1 MKSLRNIA
9 VVFAVSLLAVS
20 AHSQVRVISAASFSN
35 QTTIVSLKVV
45 DSLTNDP
52 ISYVSVYLV
61 PVKDTII
68 TNFAIT
74 DSTGSALMRDVAVGG
89 YKVNAELIGYKP
101 YCKEIYF
108 RNWREDLGT
117 IKLQEDIEWLNA
129 AKIVAA
135 GNPVEV
141 KGDTIVFNAAMFKV
155 GENSML
161 EDMLKKMPGFE
172 VSSDGKVKLNGE
184 SIEKITVGGRTF
196 FFDDPSVAVKNLPAK
211 IVDKVKVIDQEG
223 RDARITGIEGE
234 RKKVMDL
241 DLKEEYKKGFFGNI
255 ALNAGTSIVPDD
267 PDGKALVEGRD
278 LLFNG
283 NLLASR
289 YTEKDQL
296 TFFAEGSNVDV
307 DGLYFVS
314 YSSSDDILPTEPGLT
329 TSGSAGLNWSNT
341 GMKNFETAA
350 MAKYSNSETDSRS
363 RKSRTT
369 LLQGN
374 VPDIRTDSESQ
385 SLNSKEQVGIQF
397 ELKDSEAKK
406 KDWYLDFSPSVTFNR
421 SKGRSERTSA
431 TQSAAGELINDSYSL
446 SGSHSNAF
454 STSANLSGGIS
465 KLGKN
470 KGNSLSFRAGYSFSD
485 SESYSS
491 EYTRLE
497 YGSGLSDIKDMSY
510 DGNSR
515 SFSLNGMLNYVQRLS
530 EKSRLS
536 AVGSYNFSRSGSERD
551 AFDLPEGA
559 GQPIPN
565 EYYSSFSNTTYNRA
579 NLRLL
584 YQYHKDAHNIQAG
597 FRGEAMKKVT
607 TARSLG
613 VTTTS
618 GADEIL
624 WNWSPSLNYSYR
636 KGQNNFRAAYN
647 GSTTQPNQSR
657 ILPVLNIGDR
667 TNISAGNIYL
677 KPSISHSL
685 GFSAFGSNK
694 ESYSSWN
701 ISLQGGLNQRQFVT
715 ASWMDEKGVR
725 NSFQVNS
732 AKPSSNIMLYSV
744 WSSSFGKDK
753 QFTFG
758 ISPHVNW
765 NSAVSY
771 QAQGRLKGFDVDN
784 FDYTSFIREFWGS
797 TDEGENFYSGKSG
810 FRESRTRSVYISSSV
825 YFAYKSDG
833 LSFTLSESPSWRIS
847 RYSVDPT
854 ANLNVFDNSIS
865 LSAEYYTPGQWE
877 FDNYLAYSTHHGYS
891 DGYGD
896 PVLTWNFNVS
906 KSVKAFT
913 FSFSIND
920 ILNQRTSLSR
930 TVQEDFVEDSYHN
943 ILGRYFLFGIKWN
956 FGKMNA
962 AQGRKAQGVQFDM
975 MNL

>member
-9 VVFAVSLLAVS
+9 VAIAAVLLAVS
-20 AHSQVRVISAASFSN
+20 AHAQVRVVSASAFSN
-35 QTTIVSLKVV
+35 QTTQVSLKVV
-45 DSLTNDP
+45 DSLSNEP

-74 DSTGSALMRDVAVGG
+74 DSTGSALIRDVAIGG

-117 IKLQEDIEWLNA
+117 IKLQEDIEWLSA

-172 VSSDGKVKLNGE
+172 VSSDGQVKLNGE
-184 SIEKITVGGRTF
+184 PIEKITVGGRTF

-283 NLLASR
+283 NVLASR

-296 TFFAEGSNVDV
+296 TFFAEGSNVEV

-350 MAKYSNSETDSRS
+350 MAKYSIGETDSRS

-369 LLQGN
+369 LLSGN
-374 VPDIRTDSESQ
+374 PDIRTDSESQ
-385 SLNSKEQVGIQF
+385 SLNSKEQVGVQF
-397 ELKDSEAKK
+397 ELKDNEAKK

-421 SKGRSERTSA
+421 SKCRSERTSG
-431 TQSAAGELINDSYSL
+431 TQSAAGELVNDSYSL
-446 SGSHSNAF
+446 TGSHSNTF
-454 STSANLSGGIS
+454 STSANLSGGLS
-465 KLGKN
+465 KLGKD
-470 KGNSLSFRAGYSFSD
+470 KGNSLTGRIGYSFSN

-510 DGNSR
+510 DGDSR
-515 SFSLNGMLNYVQRLS
+515 SFSINGMLNFVQKLTDKARLS
-530 EKSRLS
+530 VR
-536 AVGSYNFSRSGSERD
+536 GSYSFSRSGSERD
-551 AFDLPEGA
+551 AFDIPEQA
-559 GQPIPN
+559 GQPVPN
-565 EYYSSFSNTTYNRA
+565 DYYSSFSNTTYNRA
-579 NLRLL
+579 GANAL
-584 YQYHKDAHNIQAG
+584 YQYRNGAHNLQAG
-597 FRGEAMKKVT
+597 LRGEAMKKVT

-624 WNWSPSLNYSYR
+624 WNWSPELSYSYR
-636 KGQNNFRAAYN
+636 KSQNNFNVRYSGN
-647 GSTTQPNQSR
+647 TTQPNQAR
-657 ILPVLNIGDR
+657 ILPVLNINDR

-677 KPSISHSL
+677 KPSISHTFYIS
-685 GFSAFGSNK
+685 GWGSNK
-694 ESYSSWN
+694 EKYSSWDATVRA
-701 ISLQGGLNQRQFVT
+701 GLNQRQFVT

-732 AKPSSNIMLYSV
+732 AKPSSIISLYCV
-744 WSSSFGKDK
+744 WDSRFGKEK
-753 QFTFG
+753 QFSIG
-758 ISPHVNW
+758 ISPNVNW

-784 FDYTSFIREFWGS
+784 FDYTGFIREFWGN

-810 FRESRTRSVYISSSV
+810 FRESRTRSVHMGSSF
-825 YFAYKSDG
+825 YLRYKNDY
-833 LSFTLSESPSWRIS
+833 LSLWLSESPFWRIN
-847 RYSVDPT
+847 RYTVDPT
-854 ANLNVFDNSIS
+854 ANTDVFDNSIS

-896 PVLTWNFNVS
+896 PVFTWNFNVS

-930 TVQEDFVEDSYHN
+930 TVQEDFVEDSYRN